1 MPDLKHP
8 LTARFTNA
16 LALAANI
23 HRLQA
28 RRGTQVPYMAHI
40 LGVASIALEHAAN
53 EDEAIAAVLHDAIED
68 APKRLGASG
77 VRGAIERAVRRG
89 RAEDCRG
96 LHRLRRST
104 EAALETAGKRSTSAR
119 IAHEDA
125 STLLVSASDKLHK
138 RLRAILSDFRAE
150 GIGVFDRFNKEAG
163 VDGAIGYYRGLG
175 YRLPGA
181 EQAAR
186 GPSTSTASSTKFFD
200 RTVTALSSRRV
211 GVVGKW
217 PPGSASAESEGRR
230 CASKPRRC

>member
-77 VRGAIERAVRRG
+77 VRGAIAERFGADVLKIVEGCTDTDIQPKPPWRRRKEQYVR
-89 RAEDCRG
+89 
-96 LHRLRRST
+96 
-104 EAALETAGKRSTSAR
+104 R

-125 STLLVSASDKLHK
+125 STLLVSASDKLHNV
-138 RLRAILSDFRAE
+138 RAILSDFRAE
-150 GIGVFDRFNKEAG
+150 GIDVFNRFNKEAG
-163 VDGAIGYYRGLG
+163 VDATIGYYRGLVVAFRARNKG
-175 YRLPGA
+175 LQDPRLPRLLD
-181 EQAAR
+181 EL
-186 GPSTSTASSTKFFD
+186 D
-200 RTVTALSSRRV
+200 RTVTAIEQEV

-217 PPGSASAESEGRR
+217 PPVRR
-230 CASKPRRC
+230 PLSPRDDRAP

>member
-16 LALAANI
+16 LTLAANI

-77 VRGAIERAVRRG
+77 VRGAIGERFGADVLKIVEGCTDTDILPKPPWRRRKEQYVR
-89 RAEDCRG
+89 
-96 LHRLRRST
+96 
-104 EAALETAGKRSTSAR
+104 R

-125 STLLVSASDKLHK
+125 STLLVSASDKLHNV
-138 RLRAILSDFRAE
+138 RAILSDFRAE
-150 GIGVFDRFNKEAG
+150 GIDVFDRFNKEAG
-163 VDGAIGYYRGLG
+163 VDATIGYYRGLVIAFRARNKG
-175 YRLPGA
+175 LKDPRLPRLLD
-181 EQAAR
+181 EL
-186 GPSTSTASSTKFFD
+186 D
-200 RTVTALSSRRV
+200 RTVTALEQEV

-217 PPGSASAESEGRR
+217 PQGSASAESEGRR
-230 CASKPRRC
+230 CASKPRR